1 MPPPEMP
8 PDDQP
13 THGLTGPHE
22 HETQA
27 PASGESGQGKVI
39 GPYRLLE
46 LIGAGGMGEVWLAEQ
61 TEPVRRRVALKLI
74 KAGMNTREVVARFE
88 SERQALAMMDHP
100 AIAKVFDAGSTP
112 QGQPYFAMEYVAG
125 LPITLYADRHRL
137 TMRQRLELFIR
148 VCEGVQ
154 HAHQKAII
162 HRDLKPSNILVSEV
176 DGKPMPHIIDFG
188 IAKATSQRL
197 GEGTAYTQVG
207 AVIGTLG
214 YMSPEQADSGGED
227 IDTRSDVYSL
237 GVVLYELMV
246 GALPHNFYRVAY
258 SEVLRCL
265 REDDAPRP
273 STRIRSLGEDSAIAA
288 HNRSANPQTLARQL
302 RGDADVITLKALEK
316 DRKQRYGSPSDLAAD
331 IERFLGNEPVKAHPP
346 SVGYRVRKYVRR
358 HRLGVAIAAG
368 VLLLLIG
375 FSVAQAIALR
385 RITRERDRADRITE
399 FMTGMFKV
407 SDPSNAH
414 GNTVT
419 ARELLDKASR
429 KIGAGLRND
438 PMLQASMMHIMG
450 DVYDS
455 LGLYQQA
462 DSLVSRAWDMRR
474 KTLGERNPETLES
487 AELLATIY
495 DDESKYPEAEKLYRE
510 TLAARR
516 ASLGP
521 DALDT
526 LKSERNLGQL
536 LTDTGRYSEA
546 EKTER
551 QVIEAGTRKYGSQ
564 DTLVRNAQADLAI
577 DLAQEGKFAE
587 AEKSFGQVLD
597 ADRTSRGS
605 DDPDVLEDMN
615 NVGDILLQEQHYA
628 EAEKMYRDTVQRM
641 QRVLGPEHPE
651 TLATT
656 ASLASVLADEKRY
669 DEAARLYRETLT
681 IQRQRLGDDHRSTL
695 VTAGNLA
702 HMLTDEGKYAE
713 AEQLLRQ
720 TLTTEQR
727 KLGAQHSDTLVTMDN
742 LAEVLAKVKRL
753 PEAEKTYREVL
764 SGRRTAL
771 GVDHPYTAGTA
782 YDLACVLAREGKR
795 DEALANLQFAVDHAL
810 NANTR
815 AGLAADP
822 DLYSLHGD
830 ARFAAIA
837 AQTHPPL
844 RPI

>member
-1 MPPPEMP
+1 MPPEDQ

-13 THGLTGPHE
+13 THGLTGPKAGE
-22 HETQA
+22 AQA
-27 PASGESGQGKVI
+27 SILGELGQGKVV

-61 TEPVRRRVALKLI
+61 TEPVQRRVALKLI
-74 KAGMNTREVVARFE
+74 KSGMNTREVVARFE

-100 AIAKVFDAGSTP
+100 AIAKVFDAGSTR
-112 QGQPYFAMEYVAG
+112 QGQPYFATEYVAG

-137 TMRQRLELFIR
+137 TMQQRLELFIR

-176 DGKPMPHIIDFG
+176 DGKPLPRIIDFG
-188 IAKATSQRL
+188 IAKATLQLL
-197 GEGTAYTQVG
+197 GEGTVYTQVG
-207 AVIGTLG
+207 AIIGTLG
-214 YMSPEQADSGGED
+214 YMSPEQADSGGQD

-237 GVVLYELMV
+237 GVVLYELLV
-246 GALPHNFYRVAY
+246 GVLPHNFNRVAY

-273 STRIRSLGEDSAIAA
+273 STQVRSLGEESVIAA
-288 HNRSANPQTLARQL
+288 QNRGANPQTLSRQL

-316 DRKQRYGSPSDLAAD
+316 DRKRRYGSPSDLAAD
-331 IERFLGNEPVKAHPP
+331 IERLLGNEPVKAHPP
-346 SVGYRVRKYVRR
+346 SLDYRLRKYVRR
-358 HRLGVAIAAG
+358 HRLGVAIAAA

-385 RITRERDRADRITE
+385 RITRERDRADRITD

-419 ARELLDKASR
+419 ARELLDKASS
-429 KIGAGLRND
+429 KIATGLRND
-438 PMLQASMMHIMG
+438 PVLQASMMHIMG
-450 DVYDS
+450 NVYDK
-455 LGLYQQA
+455 LGLLQRA
-462 DSLVSRAWDMRR
+462 ESLVSRAWQMRR
-474 KTLGERNPETLES
+474 KTLGENDPATLNS

-495 DDESKYPEAEKLYRE
+495 DDESRYPEAEKLFRE
-510 TLAARR
+510 TLAALQ

-521 DALDT
+521 DALDS
-526 LKSERNLGQL
+526 LKAERHLSQL
-536 LTDTGRYSEA
+536 LMDAGRYAESEKMA
-546 EKTER
+546 R

-564 DTLVRNAQADLAI
+564 DILVRNAQSDLAI

-587 AEKSFGQVLD
+587 AEKSFRQILD
-597 ADRTSRGS
+597 ASRASKGS

-615 NVGDILLQEQHYA
+615 NLGDILLQEQNYA
-628 EAEKMYRDTVQRM
+628 EAEKMYRETIQRM
-641 QRVLGPEHPE
+641 QRVLGPEHYD

-656 ASLASVLADEKRY
+656 ASLASVLAAEKRY
-669 DEAARLYRETLT
+669 DEAAQLYRETFA
-681 IQRQRLGDDHRSTL
+681 IQRRRLGDDHRSTL

-702 HMLTDEGKYAE
+702 HMLMDEGKYAE

-727 KLGAQHSDTLVTMDN
+727 KLGAQHSDTLVTMDS
-742 LAEVLAKVKRL
+742 LAQVLAREKRL

-771 GVDHPYTAGTA
+771 GADHPYTAGTA

-795 DEALANLQFAVDHAL
+795 DEALVNLQFAVDHAL

-822 DLYSLHGD
+822 DLNSLHGD
-830 ARFAAIA
+830 ARFAAIT

-844 RPI
+844 QPI